1 MRQTFTLRRTRDG
14 VVTFKYGRYV
24 ESFDVEM
31 LGAYETYERIRYAAI
46 TAGLSLN
53 DETMAELLREA
64 KGLLD
69 D

>member
-1 MRQTFTLRRTRDG
+1 